1 MRRTANALRE
11 QEVAVVGS
19 STFGRYQKISSAKT
33 YNMFISD
40 DWLINTAGYS
50 KVLELLPQG
59 QGRGLF
65 VSTRGNL
72 IVAVINSFVYSISS
86 NFVVTTLGN
95 LNTQFGEVVID
106 ENLNS
111 QICIVDGLNAWIYY
125 YGPGGPS
132 FTLQALSGTLI
143 PNYVEYINTFFM
155 FGNANLTTN
164 GAAWYIYQFNTNT
177 TIVEA
182 PNGQFALQSKP
193 DFALAV
199 VKLPSQSSNVLVLGK
214 TVSEVWTNVGGI
226 QNFRKNSTINVDYG
240 VASISTIARS
250 DLYVAWL
257 GVNENNSPVIMVY
270 SGQGAMPI
278 STDGIDYQLSQIRF
292 PAQSTAMMYRQ
303 DGHLFYQLTFFNPV
317 DNLTILYDF
326 NTKKFFNL
334 TDANLDYHPAREYIL
349 FGGDIYFISLNN
361 GSIYQSSTDFTTYNE
376 NLQEAAIQ
384 DPTLNLEIPR
394 IRVTDTYRSQNSE
407 QFRVNSFEFTLEQ
420 GNDVN
425 VSGLSLLNN
434 EDLLITEDQFL
445 PPDDVIITEWGIPIA
460 DEDSGAGI
468 GMGDLPPP
476 YQPRIDLTISR
487 DGGITWSNTV
497 ARLLNPVGIRQNII
511 NWDAFGA
518 CNSIT
523 IKLRFWGTSRFVAY
537 NGQMQIY

>member
-1 MRRTANALRE
+1 MRKTAHLAKE
-11 QEVAVVGS
+11 QPVEIVGS

-33 YNMFISD
+33 YNMFVSD

-50 KVLELLPQG
+50 RVLQLLPQG

-86 NFVVTTLGN
+86 NFVVTPIGN
-95 LNTQFGEVVID
+95 LNTQVGEVTID

-111 QICIVDGLNAWIYY
+111 QICIVDGLNAWIYNY
-125 YGPGGPS
+125 VQGP
-132 FTLQALSGTLI
+132 FMTLQTISGTLI

-164 GAAWYIYQFNTNT
+164 GAAWYIYQFATPT
-177 TIVEA
+177 TITQV

-214 TVSEVWTNVGGI
+214 TVSEIWTNVGGT

-250 DLYVAWL
+250 DMFVAWL

-270 SGQGAMPI
+270 SGQGAIPI
-278 STDGIDYQLSQIRF
+278 STDGIDYQLSQIQF

-303 DGHLFYQLTFFNPV
+303 DGHLFYQITFFNPV
-317 DNLTILYDF
+317 DNLTLLYDF
-326 NTKKFFNL
+326 NTKKFFNF
-334 TDANLDYHPAREYIL
+334 TDANANFHPAREYIL
-349 FGGDIYFISLNN
+349 FNGDIYFISLLN
-361 GSIYQSSTDFTTYNE
+361 GSLYQSSTDFTTYNE
-376 NLQEAAIQ
+376 NIQSAMVQ

-394 IRVTDTYRSQNSE
+394 VRITETYRSVNSE
-407 QFRVNSFEFTLEQ
+407 QFRVNSFEFTMEQ
-420 GNDVN
+420 GNDEN
-425 VSGLSLLNN
+425 VTGLSLLNN

-445 PPDDVIITEWGIPIA
+445 PPDDIIITEGGIPIG

-468 GMGDLPPP
+468 GMGSLPP
-476 YQPRIDLTISR
+476 LTSHE
-487 DGGITWSNTV
+487 
-497 ARLLNPVGIRQNII
+497 
-511 NWDAFGA
+511 
-518 CNSIT
+518 
-523 IKLRFWGTSRFVAY
+523 
-537 NGQMQIY
+537 